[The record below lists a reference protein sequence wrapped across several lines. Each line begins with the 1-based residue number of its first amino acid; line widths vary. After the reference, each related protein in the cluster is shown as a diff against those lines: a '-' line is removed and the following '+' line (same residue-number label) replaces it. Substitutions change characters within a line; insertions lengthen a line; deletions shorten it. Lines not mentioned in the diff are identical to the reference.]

1 MRREHLEDAISHYQ
15 QVINLDSEY
24 PGIWFNLGFALRRLQ
39 RFDEAL
45 EAYRHSIQQEP
56 DDIRPYSE
64 MTAIYMNKGD
74 KRQAGAI
81 IEQGV
86 RANPESP
93 HLHALFA
100 SVLSELGDQRAAQRE
115 LAEAEVIDPELEIV
129 ARVRQQLQTAKK
141 K

>member
-1 MRREHLEDAISHYQ
+1 
-15 QVINLDSEY
+15 
-24 PGIWFNLGFALRRLQ
+24 
-39 RFDEAL
+39 
-45 EAYRHSIQQEP
+45 
-56 DDIRPYSE
+56 

-74 KRQAGAI
+74 KQQARAT

-86 RANPESP
+86 RTNPASP

-115 LAEAEVIDPELEIV
+115 LAEAEAIDPDLEII
-129 ARVRQQLQTAKK
+129 ARVRQQLQAAKK